1 MAAFDNVV
9 AHKIASIPL
18 TANPW
23 APIELSKRCELQT
36 IAQWLITGLGL
47 VVQSHYPPEV
57 ECRH

>member
-1 MAAFDNVV
+1 MG
-9 AHKIASIPL
+9 
-18 TANPW
+18 